1 MDFGKEL
8 PCEYIS
14 CSFEGLDSLE
24 VKVGVHLK
32 GRMSLDSLESHQL
45 EQTSGLDFAKF
56 NVTPYLR
63 WHIATR
69 CYAFLWRRRQIDI
82 AWMTGVTQNY

>member
-8 PCEYIS
+8 PWEYIS
-14 CSFEGLDSLE
+14 CIFEWLDSLE
-24 VKVGVHLK
+24 VKVVVHLK

-45 EQTSGLDFAKF
+45 EQPPGLDFAKF

-63 WHIATR
+63 WNIATHSYTLLR
-69 CYAFLWRRRQIDI
+69 RRRQIDI
-82 AWMTGVTQNY
+82 AWITGVTQSY